1 MKKEMSKK
9 QIFVISLIS
18 LILLSLIIGAD
29 LFLRSGKMELP
40 KPVNTEETVASDD
53 NFDYSYAKINSA
65 LDLEVETVYE
75 PGPTELNLAFFYPEG
90 VDESNVINS
99 YAGQIYSELSTLEAK
114 YLASFYDFSDLSPLK
129 LANQLGLSAQAVT
142 GKFNPEDSSHN
153 VSDPQSWT
161 IDSFKNVH
169 VLFYDGD
176 GNRINDYSSVQE
188 ILSMASVYS
197 YYHDLYDAEAMKDY
211 AVKLF
216 DASKSDSINIGEVYY
231 CNGCLNRSVEQEALE
246 VIEYEEKQKQIQEE
260 IATALREHR
269 ETKNIDYEAEYL
281 DDQATTY
288 SSNTVNSG
296 NEASGNLS
304 SGNLAS
310 DDSASGNS
318 ANSMQQANTSES
330 NSQTPVESIAINT
343 SDGLVIVPVNPVSQG
358 SISIEDNSGF
368 SSATTGSDKEESSN
382 YNGGVPAGVETMPQT
397 EEVVTE
403 NSTENVD
410 ESQAVASQAEANI
423 QESAQETA
431 PQSNPV
437 PNTGDISIATQ
448 EAQTAAQPPA
458 QTQAPQV
465 KKKEA
470 PLCPGHVDVYIRI
483 KVKGIDDKNS
493 LFKADTI
500 GNDKANFNDRWQGW
514 TEDKIEQVKTLNS
527 YDWIEKYG
535 LTLSA
540 LSSGESL
547 TAEEIKAYMDRL
559 PADISKERRAVV
571 EFALNSVGKVPY
583 YWGGKPA
590 CPGYEGNNFNKI
602 TYPDHKGRILKGL
615 DCSGWI
621 NWVYRSALN
630 ISMEAESTGTL
641 IGTGRKIKRAD
652 LKPGDIII
660 RTGQDAHVVM
670 FLEWTK
676 DGKML
681 VVHESAGVTNNV
693 TVSEMTA
700 NWPYYRNLLD

>member
-18 LILLSLIIGAD
+18 LILLSFIIGAD
-29 LFLRSGKMELP
+29 LFLRSGKMDIP
-40 KPVNTEETVASDD
+40 APVNNNASEAIEDS
-53 NFDYSYAKINSA
+53 FDYSYAKINST
-65 LDLEVETVYE
+65 LDLSVETVYE
-75 PGPTELNLAFFYPEG
+75 PGPSELNLAFFYPEG
-90 VDESNVINS
+90 ADESNVINS
-99 YAGQIYSELSTLEAK
+99 YAGQIYKELSTLEAK
-114 YLASFYDFSDLSPLK
+114 YLASFYDFSDISPLQ
-129 LANQLGLSAQAVT
+129 LAAQLGKPAQAVT
-142 GKFNPEDSSHN
+142 GKYNPEDSTHN
-153 VSDPQSWT
+153 IADPSSWT

-197 YYHDLYDAEAMKDY
+197 YYHDLYNADAMKEY
-211 AVKLF
+211 ALELF
-216 DASKSDSINIGEVYY
+216 NASKSDSISIGEVYY
-231 CNGCLNRSVEQEALE
+231 CNGCLNRSAEQEALE
-246 VIEYEEKQKQIQEE
+246 VIEYEKKQQQIEEE
-260 IATALREHR
+260 IAAAIREHR
-269 ETKNIDYEAEYL
+269 ETKNIDYEAQYL
-281 DDQATTY
+281 SNAETDIDSL
-288 SSNTVNSG
+288 SSNETSN
-296 NEASGNLS
+296 NTTQS
-304 SGNLAS
+304 ST
-310 DDSASGNS
+310 
-318 ANSMQQANTSES
+318 QA
-330 NSQTPVESIAINT
+330 PIESIAINT
-343 SDGLVIVPVNPVSQG
+343 ADGLVIVPAAPVSQG
-358 SISIEDNSGF
+358 SVVI
-368 SSATTGSDKEESSN
+368 ESSN
-382 YNGGVPAGVETMPQT
+382 DIDSLTAELPAEDTSQRKSGVPSGVETMPQT
-397 EEVVTE
+397 EEE
-403 NSTENVD
+403 NSTE
-410 ESQAVASQAEANI
+410 AIVASETQSAIADTASAAAASESNLETISETTLETAAAPPAEAAAPTVSNQEI
-423 QESAQETA
+423 QTKSSVPAV
-431 PQSNPV
+431 SNK
-437 PNTGDISIATQ
+437 T
-448 EAQTAAQPPA
+448 
-458 QTQAPQV
+458 
-465 KKKEA
+465 
-470 PLCPGHVDVYIRI
+470 LCPGHVDVYIRI
-483 KVKGIDDKNS
+483 KVKSIDDKNS

-500 GNDKANFNDRWQGW
+500 GNDEASFNDEWQGW
-514 TEDKIEQVKTLNS
+514 TEDKIELVRLLNS

-547 TAEEIKAYMDRL
+547 TEDEIKAYMDRL
-559 PADISKERRAVV
+559 PSDTSTERRAVI

-590 CPGYEGNNFNKI
+590 CNGYDGNNFNKI

-621 NWVYRSALN
+621 NWVYCTALDTE
-630 ISMEAESTGTL
+630 MEAESTGTL
-641 IGTGRKIKRAD
+641 IGTGKKIKRAE